1 MKIAYLHGL
10 ESNIDQKDPKIIFL
24 NKNFDNVYAPS
35 INYKDDKTFN
45 KLYKNIKSLNPDLI
59 VGSSMGGYVSYLIGS
74 KLSIPVLLFNPAM
87 VGRTFDP
94 VVDDSGLKKTRIN
107 IRFGKSDSVISGS
120 AVRSFFKENGVSFN
134 HERYNGG
141 HRVPE
146 DVFIDSIK
154 GVLGM
159 DEVNNKTEKPR
170 RSMKHVKLFEE
181 FTANKVTCDNCD
193 WNWQL
198 EEGGRD
204 VFLCHKCGHDNTPIL
219 GESIN
224 ESHNQ
229 SSVEKII
236 KRSYPKIVK
245 HLGGKKKPVEVYHDI
260 YSRLGA
266 VGIEDLMKQ
275 NNPSAEYSP
284 LDDTIYIYWSAM
296 HSDEEII
303 RSLLHEHTHTLQ
315 DQKMFKKMY
324 DDGFKYNNH
333 PFELAAL
340 ASEEDWQ
347 LFK

>member
-10 ESNIDQKDPKIIFL
+10 ESNIDQKDPKIKFL
-24 NKNFDNVYAPS
+24 NKNFDKVYSPT
-35 INYKDDKTFN
+35 INYRNDNTFN
-45 KLYKNIKSLNPDLI
+45 KLYKDIKSLNPDLI

-74 KLSIPVLLFNPAM
+74 KLSIPVLLFNPA
-87 VGRTFDP
+87 VADRAFDP
-94 VVDDSGLKKTRIN
+94 IVDDSGLKKTKIN

-134 HERYNGG
+134 HEIYNGG
-141 HRVPE
+141 HRVPA

-154 GVLGM
+154 EVLGM
-159 DEVNNKTEKPR
+159 DEVHTKTGKSR
-170 RSMKHVKLFEE
+170 RSIKRIRLFEE
-181 FTANKVTCDNCD
+181 F
-193 WNWQL
+193 
-198 EEGGRD
+198 
-204 VFLCHKCGHDNTPIL
+204 
-219 GESIN
+219 IN
-224 ESHNQ
+224 EAHTQ
-229 SSVEKII
+229 SSVERII

-245 HLGGKKKPVEVYHDI
+245 HLGGKKKQVEVHHDI

-284 LDDTIYIYWSAM
+284 VDDIIYIYWSAM

-315 DQKMFKKMY
+315 DQQMFKKMY
-324 DDGFKYNNH
+324 DDGFKYNDH

-340 ASEEDWQ
+340 ASEEEWQ

>member
-10 ESNIDQKDPKIIFL
+10 ESTINQKDPKIIFL
-24 NKNFDNVYAPS
+24 NKNFDRVYSPT
-35 INYKDDKTFN
+35 INYRNDNTFN
-45 KLYKNIKSLNPDLI
+45 KLYKDIKSLNPDLI

-74 KLSIPVLLFNPAM
+74 KLSIPVLLFNPA
-87 VGRTFDP
+87 VADRAFDP
-94 VVDDSGLKKTRIN
+94 VVDDSGLKKTKIN

-134 HERYNGG
+134 HETYNGG
-141 HRVPE
+141 HRVPA
-146 DVFIDSIK
+146 DIFIDSIK
-154 GVLGM
+154 EVLGM
-159 DEVNNKTEKPR
+159 DEVHTKTGKSR
-170 RSMKHVKLFEE
+170 RSMKRIRLFEE
-181 FTANKVTCDNCD
+181 F
-193 WNWQL
+193 
-198 EEGGRD
+198 
-204 VFLCHKCGHDNTPIL
+204 
-219 GESIN
+219 IN
-224 ESHNQ
+224 EAHTQ
-229 SSVEKII
+229 SSVERII

-245 HLGGKKKPVEVYHDI
+245 HLGGKKKQVEVHHDI

-315 DQKMFKKMY
+315 DQQMFKKMY
-324 DDGFKYNNH
+324 ADGFKYNDH

-340 ASEEDWQ
+340 ASEEEWQ

>member
-10 ESNIDQKDPKIIFL
+10 ESNIDQKDPKIKFL
-24 NKNFDNVYAPS
+24 NKNFDKVYSPT
-35 INYKDDKTFN
+35 INYRNDNTFN
-45 KLYKNIKSLNPDLI
+45 KLYKDIKSLNPDLI

-74 KLSIPVLLFNPAM
+74 KLSIPVLLFNPA
-87 VGRTFDP
+87 VADRAFDP
-94 VVDDSGLKKTRIN
+94 VVDDSGLKKTKIN

-134 HERYNGG
+134 HETYDGG
-141 HRVPE
+141 HRVPA
-146 DVFIDSIK
+146 DIFIDSIK
-154 GVLGM
+154 EVLGM
-159 DEVNNKTEKPR
+159 DEVHTKTGKSR
-170 RSMKHVKLFEE
+170 RSMKRIRLFEE
-181 FTANKVTCDNCD
+181 F
-193 WNWQL
+193 
-198 EEGGRD
+198 
-204 VFLCHKCGHDNTPIL
+204 
-219 GESIN
+219 IN
-224 ESHNQ
+224 EAHTQ
-229 SSVEKII
+229 SSVERII

-245 HLGGKKKPVEVYHDI
+245 HLGGKKKQVEVHHDI

-284 LDDTIYIYWSAM
+284 VDDLIYIYWSAM

-315 DQKMFKKMY
+315 DQQMFKKMY
-324 DDGFKYNNH
+324 DDGFKYNDH

-340 ASEEDWQ
+340 ASEEEWQ

>member
-10 ESNIDQKDPKIIFL
+10 ESTINQKDPKIIFL
-24 NKNFDNVYAPS
+24 NKNFDRVYSPT
-35 INYKDDKTFN
+35 INYRNDNTFN
-45 KLYKNIKSLNPDLI
+45 KLYKDIKSLNPDLI

-74 KLSIPVLLFNPAM
+74 KLSIPVLLFNPA
-87 VGRTFDP
+87 VADRAFDP
-94 VVDDSGLKKTRIN
+94 VVDDSGLKKTKIN

-134 HERYNGG
+134 HETYNGG
-141 HRVPE
+141 HRVPV
-146 DVFIDSIK
+146 DIFIDSIK
-154 GVLGM
+154 EVLGM
-159 DEVNNKTEKPR
+159 DEVHTKTGKSR
-170 RSMKHVKLFEE
+170 RSIKRIRLFEE
-181 FTANKVTCDNCD
+181 F
-193 WNWQL
+193 
-198 EEGGRD
+198 
-204 VFLCHKCGHDNTPIL
+204 
-219 GESIN
+219 IN
-224 ESHNQ
+224 EAHTQ
-229 SSVEKII
+229 SSVERII

-245 HLGGKKKPVEVYHDI
+245 HLGGKKKQVEVHHDI

-284 LDDTIYIYWSAM
+284 VDDIIYIYWSAM

-315 DQKMFKKMY
+315 DQQMFKKMY
-324 DDGFKYNNH
+324 DDGFKYNDH

-340 ASEEDWQ
+340 ASEEEWQ

>member
-10 ESNIDQKDPKIIFL
+10 ESTIDQKDPKIIFL
-24 NKNFDNVYAPS
+24 NKNFDSVYAPS
-35 INYKDDKTFN
+35 INYQDDKTFN
-45 KLYKNIKSLNPDLI
+45 KLYKSIKSLNPDLI

-74 KLSIPVLLFNPAM
+74 KLSIPVLLFNPA
-87 VGRTFDP
+87 VADRAFDP
-94 VVDDSGLKKTRIN
+94 VVDDSGLKKTKIN

-120 AVRSFFKENGVSFN
+120 AVRSFFKENGVSFD
-134 HERYNGG
+134 HETYDGG
-141 HRVPE
+141 HRVPA
-146 DVFIDSIK
+146 DIFIDSIK
-154 GVLGM
+154 EVLGM
-159 DEVNNKTEKPR
+159 DEVHTKTGKSR
-170 RSMKHVKLFEE
+170 RSMKRIRLFEE
-181 FTANKVTCDNCD
+181 F
-193 WNWQL
+193 
-198 EEGGRD
+198 
-204 VFLCHKCGHDNTPIL
+204 
-219 GESIN
+219 IN
-224 ESHNQ
+224 EAHTQ
-229 SSVEKII
+229 SSVERII

-245 HLGGKKKPVEVYHDI
+245 HLGGKKKQVEVHHDI

-315 DQKMFKKMY
+315 DQQMFKKMY
-324 DDGFKYNNH
+324 ADGFKYNDH

-340 ASEEDWQ
+340 ASEEEWQ

>member
-10 ESNIDQKDPKIIFL
+10 ESTINQKDPKIIFL
-24 NKNFDNVYAPS
+24 NKNFDRVYSPT
-35 INYKDDKTFN
+35 INYRNDNTFN
-45 KLYKNIKSLNPDLI
+45 KLYKDIKSLNPDLI

-74 KLSIPVLLFNPAM
+74 KLSIPVLLFNPA
-87 VGRTFDP
+87 VADRAFDP
-94 VVDDSGLKKTRIN
+94 VVDDSGLKKTKIN

-134 HERYNGG
+134 HETYDGG
-141 HRVPE
+141 HRVPA
-146 DVFIDSIK
+146 DIFIDSIK
-154 GVLGM
+154 EVLGM
-159 DEVNNKTEKPR
+159 DEVHTKTGKSR
-170 RSMKHVKLFEE
+170 RSMKRIRLFEE
-181 FTANKVTCDNCD
+181 F
-193 WNWQL
+193 
-198 EEGGRD
+198 
-204 VFLCHKCGHDNTPIL
+204 
-219 GESIN
+219 IN
-224 ESHNQ
+224 EAHTQ
-229 SSVEKII
+229 SSVERII

-245 HLGGKKKPVEVYHDI
+245 HLGGKKKQVEVHHDI

-315 DQKMFKKMY
+315 DQQMFKKMY
-324 DDGFKYNNH
+324 ADGFKYNDH

-340 ASEEDWQ
+340 ASEEEWQ

>member
-10 ESNIDQKDPKIIFL
+10 ESTINQKDPKIIFL
-24 NKNFDNVYAPS
+24 NKNFDRVYSPT
-35 INYKDDKTFN
+35 INYRNDNTFN
-45 KLYKNIKSLNPDLI
+45 KLYKDIKSLNPDLI

-74 KLSIPVLLFNPAM
+74 KLSIPVLLFNPA
-87 VGRTFDP
+87 VADRAFDP
-94 VVDDSGLKKTRIN
+94 VVDDSGLKKTKIN

-134 HERYNGG
+134 HETYDGG
-141 HRVPE
+141 HRVPA
-146 DVFIDSIK
+146 DIFIDSIK
-154 GVLGM
+154 EVLGM
-159 DEVNNKTEKPR
+159 DEVHTKTGKSR
-170 RSMKHVKLFEE
+170 RSIKRIRLFEE
-181 FTANKVTCDNCD
+181 F
-193 WNWQL
+193 
-198 EEGGRD
+198 
-204 VFLCHKCGHDNTPIL
+204 
-219 GESIN
+219 IN
-224 ESHNQ
+224 EAHTQ
-229 SSVEKII
+229 SSVERII

-245 HLGGKKKPVEVYHDI
+245 HLGGKKKQVEVHHDI

-284 LDDTIYIYWSAM
+284 VDDLIYIYWSAM

-315 DQKMFKKMY
+315 DQQMFKKMY
-324 DDGFKYNNH
+324 DDGFKYNDH

-340 ASEEDWQ
+340 ASEEEWQ

>member
-10 ESNIDQKDPKIIFL
+10 ESTIDQKDPKIIFL
-24 NKNFDNVYAPS
+24 NKNFDSVYAPS
-35 INYKDDKTFN
+35 INYQDDKTFN
-45 KLYKNIKSLNPDLI
+45 KLYKSIKSLNPDLI

-94 VVDDSGLKKTRIN
+94 VVDDSGLKKTKIN

-120 AVRSFFKENGVSFN
+120 AVRSFFKENGVSFD
-134 HERYNGG
+134 HETYDGG
-141 HRVPE
+141 HRVPA
-146 DVFIDSIK
+146 DIFIDSIK
-154 GVLGM
+154 EVLGM
-159 DEVNNKTEKPR
+159 DEVHTKTGKSR
-170 RSMKHVKLFEE
+170 RSMKRIRLFEE
-181 FTANKVTCDNCD
+181 F
-193 WNWQL
+193 
-198 EEGGRD
+198 
-204 VFLCHKCGHDNTPIL
+204 
-219 GESIN
+219 IN
-224 ESHNQ
+224 EAHTQ
-229 SSVEKII
+229 SSVERII

-245 HLGGKKKPVEVYHDI
+245 HLGGKKKQVEVHHDI

-315 DQKMFKKMY
+315 DQQMFKKMY
-324 DDGFKYNNH
+324 ADGFKYNDH

-340 ASEEDWQ
+340 ASEEEWQ

>member
-10 ESNIDQKDPKIIFL
+10 ESTINQKDPKIIFL
-24 NKNFDNVYAPS
+24 NKNFDRVYSPT
-35 INYKDDKTFN
+35 INYRNDNTFN
-45 KLYKNIKSLNPDLI
+45 KLYKDIKSLNPDLI

-74 KLSIPVLLFNPAM
+74 KLSIPVLLFNPA
-87 VGRTFDP
+87 VADRAFDP
-94 VVDDSGLKKTRIN
+94 VVDDSGLKKTKIN

-134 HERYNGG
+134 HETYDGG
-141 HRVPE
+141 HRVPA
-146 DVFIDSIK
+146 DIFIDSIK
-154 GVLGM
+154 EVLGM
-159 DEVNNKTEKPR
+159 DEVHTKTGKSR
-170 RSMKHVKLFEE
+170 RSMKRIRLFEE
-181 FTANKVTCDNCD
+181 F
-193 WNWQL
+193 
-198 EEGGRD
+198 
-204 VFLCHKCGHDNTPIL
+204 
-219 GESIN
+219 IN
-224 ESHNQ
+224 EAHTQ
-229 SSVEKII
+229 SSVERII

-245 HLGGKKKPVEVYHDI
+245 HLGGKKKQVEVHHDI

-315 DQKMFKKMY
+315 DQQMFKKMY
-324 DDGFKYNNH
+324 DDGFKYNDH

-340 ASEEDWQ
+340 ASEEEWQ

>member
-10 ESNIDQKDPKIIFL
+10 ESTINQKDPKIIFL
-24 NKNFDNVYAPS
+24 NKNFDRVYSPT
-35 INYKDDKTFN
+35 INYRNDNTFN
-45 KLYKNIKSLNPDLI
+45 KLYKDIKSLNPDLI

-74 KLSIPVLLFNPAM
+74 KLSIPVLLFNPA
-87 VGRTFDP
+87 VADRAFDP
-94 VVDDSGLKKTRIN
+94 VVDDSGLKKTKIN

-134 HERYNGG
+134 HETYSGG
-141 HRVPE
+141 HRVPA
-146 DVFIDSIK
+146 DIFIDSIK
-154 GVLGM
+154 EVLGM
-159 DEVNNKTEKPR
+159 DEVHTKTGKSR
-170 RSMKHVKLFEE
+170 RSMKRIRLFEE
-181 FTANKVTCDNCD
+181 F
-193 WNWQL
+193 
-198 EEGGRD
+198 
-204 VFLCHKCGHDNTPIL
+204 
-219 GESIN
+219 IN
-224 ESHNQ
+224 EAHTQ
-229 SSVEKII
+229 SSVERII

-245 HLGGKKKPVEVYHDI
+245 HLGGKKKQVEVHHDI

-284 LDDTIYIYWSAM
+284 VDDLIYIYWSAM

-315 DQKMFKKMY
+315 DQQMFKKMY
-324 DDGFKYNNH
+324 DDGFKYNDH

-340 ASEEDWQ
+340 ASEEEWQ

>member
-10 ESNIDQKDPKIIFL
+10 ESTINQKDPKIIFL
-24 NKNFDNVYAPS
+24 NKNFDRVYSPT
-35 INYKDDKTFN
+35 INYRNDNTFN
-45 KLYKNIKSLNPDLI
+45 KLYKDIKSLNPDLI

-74 KLSIPVLLFNPAM
+74 KLSIPVLLFNPA
-87 VGRTFDP
+87 VADRAFDP
-94 VVDDSGLKKTRIN
+94 IVDDSGLKKTKIN

-134 HERYNGG
+134 HETYSGG
-141 HRVPE
+141 HRVPA
-146 DVFIDSIK
+146 DIFIDSIK
-154 GVLGM
+154 EVLGM
-159 DEVNNKTEKPR
+159 DEVHTKTGKSR
-170 RSMKHVKLFEE
+170 RSIKRIRLFEE
-181 FTANKVTCDNCD
+181 F
-193 WNWQL
+193 
-198 EEGGRD
+198 
-204 VFLCHKCGHDNTPIL
+204 
-219 GESIN
+219 IN
-224 ESHNQ
+224 EAHTQ
-229 SSVEKII
+229 SSVERII

-245 HLGGKKKPVEVYHDI
+245 HLGGKKKQVEVHHDI

-284 LDDTIYIYWSAM
+284 VDDIIYIYWSAM

-315 DQKMFKKMY
+315 DQQMFKKMY
-324 DDGFKYNNH
+324 DDGFKYNDH

-340 ASEEDWQ
+340 ASEEEWQ

>member
-10 ESNIDQKDPKIIFL
+10 ESTINQKDPKIIFL
-24 NKNFDNVYAPS
+24 NKNFDRVYSPT
-35 INYKDDKTFN
+35 INYRNDNTFN
-45 KLYKNIKSLNPDLI
+45 KLYKDIKSLNPDLI

-74 KLSIPVLLFNPAM
+74 KLSIPVLLFNPA
-87 VGRTFDP
+87 VADRAFDP
-94 VVDDSGLKKTRIN
+94 VVDDSGLKKTKIN

-120 AVRSFFKENGVSFN
+120 AVRSFFKENGVSFD
-134 HERYNGG
+134 HETYDGG
-141 HRVPE
+141 HRVPA
-146 DVFIDSIK
+146 DIFIDSIK
-154 GVLGM
+154 EVLGM
-159 DEVNNKTEKPR
+159 DEVHTKTGKSR
-170 RSMKHVKLFEE
+170 RSMKRIRLFEE
-181 FTANKVTCDNCD
+181 F
-193 WNWQL
+193 
-198 EEGGRD
+198 
-204 VFLCHKCGHDNTPIL
+204 
-219 GESIN
+219 IN
-224 ESHNQ
+224 EAHTQ
-229 SSVEKII
+229 SSVERII

-245 HLGGKKKPVEVYHDI
+245 HLGGKKKQVEVHHDI

-315 DQKMFKKMY
+315 DQQMFKKMY
-324 DDGFKYNNH
+324 ADGFKYNDH

-340 ASEEDWQ
+340 ASEEEWQ